1 MEGRV
6 TLGLIDAPN
15 TKQLVLEDATY
26 VGDPD
31 IINAGHLL
39 SYIGTRQF
47 GEAHQN
53 HRITASSELTTTTFS
68 HQSVPW

>member
-47 GEAHQN
+47 SEAHQN
-53 HRITASSELTTTTFS
+53 HRITASSELTTTFS
-68 HQSVPW
+68 HQSVSW